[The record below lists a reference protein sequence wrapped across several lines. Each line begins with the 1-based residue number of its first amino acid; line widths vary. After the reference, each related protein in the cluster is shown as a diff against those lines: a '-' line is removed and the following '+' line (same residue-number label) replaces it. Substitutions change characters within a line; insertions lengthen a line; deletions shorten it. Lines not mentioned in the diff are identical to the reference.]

1 MLTLNV
7 SVFPPLLHPST
18 FFLALGHFGSSSRL
32 SIFKMAD
39 GESKTNMSLSW
50 HLATSCSL
58 KAFKNNLATSGNY
71 PCMRQGNGFSAVPR
85 SSISVPRAHVH
96 LGQRLRM
103 RVLDAKLAMTP
114 PVPHSLLLFFFSRSP
129 FPSIFHALTYPHM

>member
-1 MLTLNV
+1 MLAYSKRLRLPPSSTSLCV
-7 SVFPPLLHPST
+7 LSRSRAFRFLFPPL
-18 FFLALGHFGSSSRL
+18 
-32 SIFKMAD
+32 
-39 GESKTNMSLSW
+39 SLSW
-50 HLATSCSL
+50 HLTTSCSL

-114 PVPHSLLLFFFSRSP
+114 PVPHSLLLFFFCRSP
-129 FPSIFHALTYPHM
+129 LPSIFHALTYPHM